1 MHTASGMLQG
11 VTWVIGLVFHHAC
24 YENICIGCLLVRAS
38 CTARSHRRRSA
49 PVSDLRWSSRG
60 LEFLISTLQRRK
72 KASPFSIKKVL
83 PLRFLVKVPGECS
96 HLSLSGSRA
105 IGAVCELLRPPK
117 SLCRPCCSY
126 SSVCSLSRRPHT
138 LKLDGIYHFV
148 MITYGRSSI
157 TDNNFN

>member
-1 MHTASGMLQG
+1 MLCYWFQHSIVKMFQMAPSFRGNGVEYTSTCITNMHTASGMLQG

-38 CTARSHRRRSA
+38 CTARSHRSA

-96 HLSLSGSRA
+96 HLSLSGGSRA

-117 SLCRPCCSY
+117 SLC
-126 SSVCSLSRRPHT
+126 SL
-138 LKLDGIYHFV
+138 LQL
-148 MITYGRSSI
+148 
-157 TDNNFN
+157 